1 MSLVSISNSR
11 WGPNAARWLVR
22 ILPKRFTLW
31 VADRIAGRVARQGNT
46 AMVAALRSNQSVVQG
61 LPEDD
66 PKILETVEAVLR
78 NTVRS
83 YISLFEVMQG
93 GHKTLAKV
101 ARPDKAMLEKV
112 DEILA
117 QGRGLLYVGAHTI
130 GLDHLLIYMGGLDY
144 PMQVLAY
151 PEVLPSY
158 QAQND
163 LRRSFGMNL
172 SPVSYQSL
180 REAITYLRNGGV
192 VITAADRPDDSG
204 AFLDFFGKRAWLPV
218 GHARLALKTKA
229 PVMVG
234 VTYITEQGYY
244 RGKALSV
251 IESAQFEGQPDAEE
265 ALAQQILHEL
275 EGFIRQHPAE
285 WWMFHRVWPDGNAE
299 MSKR

>member
-1 MSLVSISNSR
+1 MNLVSISNSR
-11 WGPNAARWLVR
+11 WAPNVARWLVR
-22 ILPKRFTLW
+22 ILPKQFTLW
-31 VADRIAGRVARQGNT
+31 VADRIAGRVAQQGNT
-46 AMVAALRSNQSVVQG
+46 DMVAALRSNQSIVQG

-66 PKILETVEAVLR
+66 PKVLETVEAVIR

-93 GHKTLAKV
+93 GHETLAKV
-101 ARPDKAMLEKV
+101 ARPDRAMLEKV

-117 QGRGLLYVGAHTI
+117 QGGGLLYVGAHTI

-172 SPVSYQSL
+172 SPVSYRSL
-180 REAITYLRNGGV
+180 REAITYLKKGGV

-234 VTYITEQGYY
+234 VTYTTEDGRY
-244 RGKALSV
+244 RAKALSV
-251 IESAQFEGQPDAEE
+251 IESEQFEGRPDAEE

-285 WWMFHRVWPDGNAE
+285 WWMFHRVWPDGDDE
-299 MSKR
+299 KSER